1 MVKQEIRMETGSR
14 LFRPGELFFI
24 NKVSARGRGH
34 LHGHQFIEI
43 AYVASGNGIHL
54 VGGKSY
60 QVTRGDLFVID
71 YNTLH
76 EFRHD
81 EKSDSPDLI
90 VYNCIFKPEFIDNSL
105 FHYKDFSDIIC
116 HFAFR
121 TLFCEGDE
129 NPVDIKL
136 IGKDTREVEALYE
149 KMYRE
154 YLLQDTGY
162 EDMIRA
168 LITELLIIIFRLCK
182 KTADSNDT
190 VNLSRRKIIDDVIR
204 YMRRNF
210 SEEFNLSDL
219 SLEFYLSKNSLC
231 KLFKDTTGMTV
242 TEYVQKIRIEEAC
255 SYLRQTDDKIITV
268 ANRVGYSDIKFFN
281 KIFKRIT
288 GKTPGQYR
296 NSMHN

>member
-1 MVKQEIRMETGSR
+1 MADQNIRMETGSC

-24 NKVSARGRGH
+24 NKVSESRREH
-34 LHGHQFIEI
+34 LHGHEFIEI
-43 AYVASGNGIHL
+43 AYVASGRGIHL

-76 EFRHD
+76 EFRPD

-90 VYNCIFKPEFIDNSL
+90 VYNCIFKPEFIDNPL

-121 TLFCEGDE
+121 TLFSEGDD
-129 NPVDIKL
+129 NPADIKL
-136 IGKDTREVEALYE
+136 IGKGTREVEALYE

-162 EDMIRA
+162 KDMIRA
-168 LITELLIIIFRLCK
+168 LITELLIIIFRLYRK
-182 KTADSNDT
+182 NADTNNT

-204 YMRRNF
+204 YMRNNL
-210 SEEFNLSDL
+210 SEKFNLSDL

-231 KLFKDTTGMTV
+231 KLFKGTTGMTI
-242 TEYVQKIRIEEAC
+242 TEYAQRIRIEEAC
-255 SYLRQTDDKIITV
+255 SYLRQTGCVSCKTAMLKIT
-268 ANRVGYSDIKFFN
+268 YKSELL
-281 KIFKRIT
+281 
-288 GKTPGQYR
+288 
-296 NSMHN
+296 